1 MKTLDNTLIVQ
12 DSDEQAPRVY
22 PLHTHVKGRARFR
35 VKGLYRA
42 EALKVHLLSAFEA
55 MNEIRIVSASTITST
70 VLIYYG
76 ESVAPDDVAKH
87 LENAADSF
95 GSGARLRSDK
105 LYLRDI
111 LRDNT
116 LAKALSAPGGGITH
130 GASCGKRQ
138 AGASKGQPGTRTR
151 QADARTEKPSWLELS
166 WLELWKLGFAG
177 HTVPKT
183 GGETAHSKA
192 RKEPHPNDRM
202 ETRPKAL
209 TKTRPPACLPANME
223 ANIDVQPQD
232 VRLWHAMDLTAT
244 FDALQ
249 TSTPD
254 GLSTATAMDRL
265 ARYGPNRL
273 PESEPKSSLSM
284 FFGQF
289 NSFPVYLLA
298 GAAVLSAFTGGVAD
312 AIVICSVIG
321 INAAIGFVTESQA
334 EKTINSLK
342 GLVRPHAQICR
353 EGVCI
358 DISAEEVVPGDLLL
372 LKPGTYISADARI
385 IDSRMLSV
393 DESALTGESM
403 PVLKCAATIDSGNV
417 PLADRVNMV
426 YMGTLVTGGQG
437 AAVVVATGEYTEI
450 GLIQTLVGEA
460 TTPDTPMEKQLVRM
474 GNQLV
479 MVSGA
484 VCGLVLL
491 TGILRGYS
499 FIEMVKSSISLAVAA
514 IPEGL
519 PAVATTVL
527 AIGINK
533 MKKQKVLIRHLEAV
547 ETLGSIQT
555 ICLDKTGTIT
565 LNRMTVVRI
574 RAGSKNIKVAE
585 NKLTLDGAVFEM
597 NEEVRKLL
605 YIITLCSET
614 EIVKSGSG
622 DYMLN
627 GSSTENSLVQTAIN
641 AGVDVWALRESF
653 PLLDVSHRAE
663 DRNYMVTTHMAKQN
677 GGNGHNGPGFGS
689 NGFNRDFT
697 IGTGR
702 LIAVKGTP
710 MEVLNLCAY
719 HIADGQRL
727 PLSLE
732 DRHRIQVDNEQ
743 MAGKAL
749 RVLGVAYGEVGAI
762 NEDTGVINE
771 DAGAINGDSGSYSSL
786 TWLGLV
792 GMVDPVRKEAKRLID
807 TFHKAGIETVMITG
821 DQVPTAFA
829 VGRKLNLS
837 MGAQLEIMDSTHLD
851 ELAPEVLKAVCE
863 KVQVFARVSPAHKL
877 QVVQALQKAGKV
889 IAMTGDGINDG
900 PALKAADIGI
910 AMGNTGTDVAREV
923 ADIILEDDNLETMII
938 AVSHGRTIY
947 NNIRKSIHYLLS
959 TNMSEIMVMFVSLAG
974 GMGHPLSAMQL
985 LWINLI
991 SDIFPGI
998 ALSLEPPEPD
1008 VMQRPPRPADEPLF
1022 DKARFKR
1029 MAFESAAL
1037 SASTLGAYG
1046 YGLAR
1051 YGISPQSKSI
1061 AFMSLSTSQLIHA
1074 YTCRTE
1080 KHTILDGGK
1089 LPANKYLHAAVGGT
1103 MLLQLLVM
1111 LVPPLRN
1118 LLGVTPLKGTDAV
1131 VAGASALVPLIINE
1145 STKKLFKGGS
1155 V

>member
-1 MKTLDNTLIVQ
+1 M
-12 DSDEQAPRVY
+12 P
-22 PLHTHVKGRARFR
+22 
-35 VKGLYRA
+35 
-42 EALKVHLLSAFEA
+42 
-55 MNEIRIVSASTITST
+55 
-70 VLIYYG
+70 
-76 ESVAPDDVAKH
+76 
-87 LENAADSF
+87 
-95 GSGARLRSDK
+95 
-105 LYLRDI
+105 
-111 LRDNT
+111 
-116 LAKALSAPGGGITH
+116 
-130 GASCGKRQ
+130 
-138 AGASKGQPGTRTR
+138 
-151 QADARTEKPSWLELS
+151 
-166 WLELWKLGFAG
+166 
-177 HTVPKT
+177 
-183 GGETAHSKA
+183 
-192 RKEPHPNDRM
+192 
-202 ETRPKAL
+202 
-209 TKTRPPACLPANME
+209 

-244 FDALQ
+244 FDALE
-249 TSTPD
+249 TSASG
-254 GLSTATAMDRL
+254 GLSVATAMDRL
-265 ARYGPNRL
+265 ARYGPNKL
-273 PESEPKSSLSM
+273 PESEPKSALSM
-284 FFGQF
+284 FVGQF
-289 NSFPVYLLA
+289 NSFPVFLLV
-298 GAAVLSAFTGGVAD
+298 GAAVLSVFTGGVAD
-312 AIVICSVIG
+312 AIVICSVIV
-321 INAAIGFVTESQA
+321 INAVIGFVTEAQA

-342 GLVRPHAQICR
+342 GMVRPHAQICR
-353 EGVCI
+353 EGVCV
-358 DISAEEVVPGDLLL
+358 DISAEEVVPGDFLLL
-372 LKPGTYISADARI
+372 RPGTYISADARI

-403 PVLKCAATIDSGNV
+403 PVLKSAATIDSGNV
-417 PLADRVNMV
+417 PLADRINMV

-574 RAGSKNIKVAE
+574 RAGLRNIKVAE
-585 NKLTLDGAVFEM
+585 NRLTCDGAAFEM
-597 NEEVRKLL
+597 NEEVQKLL
-605 YIITLCSET
+605 YVITLCSET
-614 EIVKSGSG
+614 EIVKSGTG

-677 GGNGHNGPGFGS
+677 GGNGHNGSDNGS
-689 NGFNRDFT
+689 NGFNLAFG

-710 MEVLNLCAY
+710 MEVLDLCGY
-719 HIADGQRL
+719 HLSDGQRL

-732 DRHRIQVDNEQ
+732 DRHRIRVDNEQ

-749 RVLGVAYGEVGAI
+749 RVLGVAYGEVGVI
-762 NEDTGVINE
+762 NEDTGVISE
-771 DAGAINGDSGSYSSL
+771 DAGGINDGVINENSGSLSSL

-837 MGAQLEIMDSTHLD
+837 MGGQLEIMDSTHLD

-959 TNMSEIMVMFVSLAG
+959 TNMSEIMVMFLSLAG

-1008 VMQRPPRPADEPLF
+1008 VMERPPRPADEPLF
-1022 DKARFKR
+1022 DKARFRR
-1029 MAFESAAL
+1029 MTFESAAL

-1046 YGLAR
+1046 YGLSR

-1061 AFMSLSTSQLIHA
+1061 AFMSLSMSQLIHA
-1074 YTCRTE
+1074 YTCRSE
-1080 KHTILDGGK
+1080 KQTILGGEK
-1089 LPANKYLHAAVGGT
+1089 LPTNKYLNIAVGGS

-1111 LVPPLRN
+1111 VVPPLRN